1 MNWKERQRWKAT
13 LKKNYDY
20 LSNIPHKGWVWEFA
34 RRTKEYKEAIDYF
47 AAQERLGDSDEEREG
62 YFLHIDEIMNL
73 GLSFT
78 EVDPEFKDERFVI
91 NRFQDDKLHVWVHLH
106 YRVPYSALTAGEL
119 KTFLN
124 PPFQVVVGKEE
135 IEDGFTAHS
144 LNRGEFTVLKH
155 PEFPLPDGVVDYGS
169 LVSRLLACPWEHYTV
184 FVGISKKAGE
194 QDLRDLVKAVRPYL
208 QGKRIKRRDDKW
220 KLYLIVYDL
229 HEKERL
235 TFDDISD
242 ILQETYG
249 GNQTERDVERHYKE
263 AATLIDKK
271 KYKKYLMIS

>member
-1 MNWKERQRWKAT
+1 MLQ
-13 LKKNYDY
+13 KNYDY
-20 LSNIPHKGWVWEFA
+20 LSNLPQDGWIWEFV
-34 RRTKEYKEAIDYF
+34 RRTKEYKEAIDF
-47 AAQERLGDSDEEREG
+47 FVSHEEIEASGEERDE
-62 YFLHIDEIMNL
+62 YFLYLEEIMNM
-73 GLSFT
+73 GLAFT
-78 EVDPEFKDERFVI
+78 EVGPEFRNEHFVI
-91 NRFQDDKLHVWVHLH
+91 NRFDDAGKHFIWVHLH

-119 KTFLN
+119 KTHLN
-124 PPFQVVVGKEE
+124 PPFQVVVGQERIKG
-135 IEDGFTAHS
+135 GFTAHS

-263 AATLIDKK
+263 ATTLIDKK